1 LIHVAGYNLGLIMR
15 LLTGAGTP
23 GSSQPR
29 ASAWI
34 GAILMSDGGLTAV
47 LLLAV
52 EDQIAVLV
60 VSIQADPLG

>member
-1 LIHVAGYNLGLIMR
+1 M
-15 LLTGAGTP
+15 P
-23 GSSQPR
+23 
-29 ASAWI
+29 
-34 GAILMSDGGLTAV
+34 DGGLTAV